1 MIRLKRYELY
11 TVPRC
16 TRYSFMWNCLLITEI
31 AELLFKVVLSTNN
44 PTHQLTLT
52 VTRRVPLVEQEQ
64 LTLPERGGRG
74 RNRMVVG
81 FTTTCA
87 ISAYH
92 HKSCGFEPR
101 SAEVYSIQHYVIRFV
116 NDLWQISG
124 FLRVLWF
131 PPTIK
136 LIATV

>member
-11 TVPRC
+11 SVPRC
-16 TRYSFMWNCLLITEI
+16 TRYSFIWNCLLITEI

-64 LTLPERGGRG
+64 LTLPERGR
-74 RNRMVVG
+74 RRRDRMVVG

-87 ISAYH
+87 
-92 HKSCGFEPR
+92 KSVPITTKVVGSNLAQPR
-101 SAEVYSIQHYVIRFV
+101 CTLYNIMWEGLSMTCDRSVVFSGY
-116 NDLWQISG
+116 SG
-124 FLRVLWF
+124 FLQQ
-131 PPTIK
+131 
-136 LIATV
+136 